1 MLVSI
6 RHASMTVS
14 SSSSSVS
21 VRQQRWFLHPIPPPQ
36 RFVAVVAFTLQLL
49 LIIHWNHNDGNISN
63 HMFLTTT
70 DAFVT
75 TTTPFSYSKITTTTR
90 IGRNGNLGAFPP
102 TMTRHGLFNSIV
114 PWPQQQRHHYYHS
127 LHRATKIQSSAV
139 VDNNDDSNNGNTVV
153 PTTKFTILMRQ
164 ISKTLSRTSWISWW
178 SQVILTVI
186 SSIILLF
193 AKSISSAG
201 TTAGRGSFVS
211 SGIGILISTISIL
224 WTWGNGT
231 RLSQRLLR
239 ATMVVADDPV
249 TTTLPF
255 VSSPKKKTTTTTT
268 TTTISNMIQR
278 AITIGVV
285 INCIGLLCNLLA
297 AQQIIGIFAI
307 KVFTSSSSTTS
318 RVLGT
323 TASSLF
329 SDTLQPLDIL
339 IIQANTNVL
348 LSQYISLVALLSL
361 IPNMLQK
368 IHRYQHQDEEED
380 RTVTQKT
387 TTSSTTTTTIV
398 NDDE

>member
-1 MLVSI
+1 M
-6 RHASMTVS
+6 
-14 SSSSSVS
+14 
-21 VRQQRWFLHPIPPPQ
+21 
-36 RFVAVVAFTLQLL
+36 
-49 LIIHWNHNDGNISN
+49 HWNHHNNGNISN

-70 DAFVT
+70 DAFVA
-75 TTTPFSYSKITTTTR
+75 TTTPFSYSKITTTTT
-90 IGRNGNLGAFPP
+90 GRNANRGTFPP
-102 TMTRHGLFNSIV
+102 TTTRHGPSNGIV
-114 PWPQQQRHHYYHS
+114 PWPQQQQHHHYYHS
-127 LHRATKIQSSAV
+127 LHRATKIPSSAV
-139 VDNNDDSNNGNTVV
+139 VDNNNSNGNTVV

-193 AKSISSAG
+193 AKSISSGSG

-211 SGIGILISTISIL
+211 SGIGILLSTISIL

-239 ATMVVADDPV
+239 ATMVVVADDPV
-249 TTTLPF
+249 MTPPPF
-255 VSSPKKKTTTTTT
+255 VSSPKKKTTTTT

-307 KVFTSSSSTTS
+307 KVFTSSTTTS

>member
-1 MLVSI
+1 MELAPDRADDLGEPPLDRHVDVLVMLGDDE
-6 RHASMTVS
+6 R
-14 SSSSSVS
+14 
-21 VRQQRWFLHPIPPPQ
+21 VRVDLIANR
-36 RFVAVVAFTLQLL
+36 VETLLE
-49 LIIHWNHNDGNISN
+49 
-63 HMFLTTT
+63 
-70 DAFVT
+70 
-75 TTTPFSYSKITTTTR
+75 
-90 IGRNGNLGAFPP
+90 LGE
-102 TMTRHGLFNSIV
+102 I
-114 PWPQQQRHHYYHS
+114 
-127 LHRATKIQSSAV
+127 
-139 VDNNDDSNNGNTVV
+139 
-153 PTTKFTILMRQ
+153 
-164 ISKTLSRTSWISWW
+164 
-178 SQVILTVI
+178 
-186 SSIILLF
+186 
-193 AKSISSAG
+193 
-201 TTAGRGSFVS
+201 
-211 SGIGILISTISIL
+211 
-224 WTWGNGT
+224 
-231 RLSQRLLR
+231 
-239 ATMVVADDPV
+239 VVADDPV
-249 TTTLPF
+249 MTPPPF
-255 VSSPKKKTTTTTT
+255 VSSPKKKTTTTT

-307 KVFTSSSSTTS
+307 KVFTSSTTTS

>member
-1 MLVSI
+1 MMMLVSI

-75 TTTPFSYSKITTTTR
+75 TTTPFSYSKITTTTT
-90 IGRNGNLGAFPP
+90 GRDGNRGAFPP
-102 TMTRHGLFNSIV
+102 TARHGPSNGIV
-114 PWPQQQRHHYYHS
+114 PWPQQQHHHYYHS
-127 LHRATKIQSSAV
+127 LHRATKIPSSAV
-139 VDNNDDSNNGNTVV
+139 VDNDNSNGNTVV
-153 PTTKFTILMRQ
+153 PATKFTILMRQ

-201 TTAGRGSFVS
+201 SSSSTGRGSFVS

-239 ATMVVADDPV
+239 ATMVVVADDPV
-249 TTTLPF
+249 MTPPPF
-255 VSSPKKKTTTTTT
+255 VSSPKKKTTTTT

-307 KVFTSSSSTTS
+307 KVFTSSTTTS